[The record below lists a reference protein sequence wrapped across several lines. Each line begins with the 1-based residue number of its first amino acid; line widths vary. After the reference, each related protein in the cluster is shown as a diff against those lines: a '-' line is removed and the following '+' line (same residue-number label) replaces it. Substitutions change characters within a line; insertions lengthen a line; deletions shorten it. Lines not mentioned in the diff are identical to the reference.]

1 MGKKS
6 RHKNKKLSLFLE
18 EMEPR
23 RSPHTLSAYKRD
35 LTLYTDFLKKNRDI
49 SRFPE
54 YIDKKGFSPRSR
66 ARIISSVRSYLR
78 FLQDQKNTNQLK
90 KLHSVSVRPGL
101 PKFISLKEFQLL
113 LKSAKEKE
121 SHKQARNHI
130 TLFLLFGL
138 GCRISEM
145 IQLDL
150 QDINEMD
157 MSLIVTG
164 KRQKQRVLPLTTA
177 LFARLKDYIKQHR
190 PGLLKGHKTHAVL
203 INNRGRRPSRV
214 DVYRWLTHWSQKA
227 GFQEVKS
234 PHQFRHGFA
243 TSLLEEGVDLRSIQ
257 LLLGHSSIQ
266 TTEIYTSVQQSLLNK
281 TLRQHHPLSSLS
293 PRRKK

>member
-1 MGKKS
+1 MDKEERERK
-6 RHKNKKLSLFLE
+6 KKLALFLE
-18 EMEPR
+18 EATAH

-35 LTLYTDFLKKNRDI
+35 LALYNDFLKKHQDI
-49 SRFPE
+49 SLFHE
-54 YIDKKGFSPRSR
+54 YIDKKGFSPRSK

-78 FLQDQKNTNQLK
+78 FLDDQKHIQPK
-90 KLHSVSVRPGL
+90 PVSFRPRL

-113 LKSAKEKE
+113 LKSATDKE
-121 SHKQARNHI
+121 SHKKARNHI

-157 MSLIVTG
+157 MSLIITG

-177 LFARLKDYIKQHR
+177 LFVRLSDYIKHHR

-214 DVYRWLTHWSQKA
+214 DVYRWLAYWSQKA

-243 TSLLEEGVDLRSIQ
+243 TTLLEEGVDLRSIQ

-266 TTEIYTSVQQSLLNK
+266 TTEIYTSVQQGLLGK
-281 TLRQHHPLSSLS
+281 TIQQHHPLSSVKD
-293 PRRKK
+293 RQKN